1 MAFIDKFLN
10 KEKTSQMS
18 LTSPREVFNNI
29 LRQTSGST
37 AVRELKYDIF
47 YQTFAFKGVVEGV
60 GTSTLVANVAQAI
73 AQLGL
78 TVLVIDTSMLSPV
91 QDILLNTSANTEL
104 DNTTDEKLDWFDM
117 PYTKKSVLHLSKLN
131 GNISV
136 LSFKGK
142 KHTVIDMLST
152 TDSSSLVDIA
162 LTQLHNK
169 FDIILID
176 LSHELTS
183 VATACMQQAQQVIQ
197 VWNDSPIVLGNL
209 ENFITNSV
217 TLSCPLD
224 KMRHVV
230 FSKISKDIMGNMDE
244 VVKQYRLKNIARNYI
259 SEEVA
264 LQVAAGKSL
273 WTVAS
278 SDKMIEAYNDCVID
292 VVCHILNIKKDD
304 EPKGTITSND
314 ITDGKV
320 EGTLTKKLKDKAE
333 EEDVSGI
340 EILTEI
346 PESDSSNSLK
356 EITGNKNDG

>member
-1 MAFIDKFLN
+1 MAFLDKFIN

-18 LTSPREVFNNI
+18 ITSPKEVLNEI
-29 LRQTSGST
+29 LRQASGST
-37 AVRELKYDIF
+37 AVRDLKYDIF
-47 YQTFAFKGVVEGV
+47 YQIFAFKGVVEGI

-73 AQLGL
+73 AQTGL

-91 QDILLNTSANTEL
+91 QDILLNTSVNSEV
-104 DNTTDEKLDWFDM
+104 DNTTDERLDWFDM
-117 PYTKKSVLHLSKLN
+117 PYTKKSVLHISKLN

-152 TDSSSLVDIA
+152 TDSISLVDIA

-176 LSHELTS
+176 MTHELTS
-183 VATACMQQAQQVIQ
+183 VATACLQQAQQVIQ
-197 VWNDSPIVLGNL
+197 VWNDSPTALGNL
-209 ENFITNSV
+209 EGFITNSV

-230 FSKISKDIMGNMDE
+230 FSKMSKDIIGNLDE
-244 VVKQYRLKNIARNYI
+244 VIKQYRLKSIAKNYV

-264 LQVAAGKSL
+264 LQLVAGKSL
-273 WTVAS
+273 WTLPS
-278 SDKMIEAYNDCVID
+278 SDNMIKVYNDCVADI
-292 VVCHILNIKKDD
+292 VCHILNIRSDD

-320 EGTLTKKLKDKAE
+320 DGTLTKKMREEAE
-333 EEDVSGI
+333 ESAGGI
-340 EILTEI
+340 EILAEI
-346 PESDSSNSLK
+346 PEPDGSNSLK